1 MNTYHQELLSQIQSH
16 AGKGTTHTAGDSYLS
31 SGHEY
36 YSIAVPLKRTIVK
49 EWVRS
54 HKDISVTEFVSL
66 LDSLFA
72 GKSYEEK
79 TIAGLL
85 LGYVPKLRKI
95 IDPTKL
101 DEWLEGLQGWAEID
115 TLCQSNFT
123 AEELLSTWHVWEEL
137 LKRFVVSQHVAKK
150 RASLVLLTGPVSH
163 TDNKKLAQLA
173 FENIAKLQTEKDIL
187 ITKAISWLLRS
198 LVKYH
203 KEEVVHFMDEN
214 QQTLPKIA
222 LRETKNKLRTGKK

>member
-187 ITKAISWLLRS
+187 ITKATSWLLRS